1 MNKLLAFVFMARAPG
16 LLGMTC
22 NFSVL
27 GASAVKLFTLVI
39 NSVSKIYKPGK
50 EATIRG
56 ACIIKLFGCNFSVVS
71 ETSAF
76 VQASKK

>member
-1 MNKLLAFVFMARAPG
+1 MNKLLAFVFMVQAPG

-27 GASAVKLFTLVI
+27 WASAVKLFTLVI

-50 EATIRG
+50 VATIRG
-56 ACIIKLFGCNFSVVS
+56 ACIIKLFWVKLFL
-71 ETSAF
+71 
-76 VQASKK
+76 